1 MCYQDI
7 MVHQRQRS
15 SVEAVTTL
23 AWCDNSDGEQHLIRV
38 SSSPG
43 ESTVIYREE
52 AASRACPIEPQNK
65 NFIGYLVEFPAPV

>member
-1 MCYQDI
+1 M
-7 MVHQRQRS
+7 
-15 SVEAVTTL
+15 EAVTTL

-43 ESTVIYREE
+43 ESTVILYREE

-65 NFIGYLVEFPAPV
+65 NIIGYLVEFPAPV